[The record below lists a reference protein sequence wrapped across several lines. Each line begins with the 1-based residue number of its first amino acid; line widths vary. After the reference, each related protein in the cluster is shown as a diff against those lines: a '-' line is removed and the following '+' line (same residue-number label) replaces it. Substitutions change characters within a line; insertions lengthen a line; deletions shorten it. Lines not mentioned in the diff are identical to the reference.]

1 MTTATPCRTCGTEPR
16 ANARYCDGCGSP
28 IAASAH
34 AEYKQVTVLFADVVH
49 SMDIAASVGPE
60 RLREIMAELFN
71 CSSAVVKRY
80 GGTVDKFTGDGIMAV
95 FGAPVALEDH
105 AFRACLAALG
115 IQQEIRGLAA
125 DVDLQLRVGLNSGEV
140 IAGEIG
146 SGPTSYTTIGEQV
159 GMAQRMESVA
169 PPGGVMLSESTARLV
184 EDATVLGEPEKVHIK
199 GSDSPVIGRRLV
211 AEAAETRPRRQLS
224 TLVGRDWELSAI
236 AGILDQ
242 AVSGRGRVVGL
253 VGPPG
258 IGKSRLVLEA
268 ASIATERG
276 VEVFT
281 TYCES
286 HTSDIPFHVATRL
299 LREVLSISGL
309 DDDEAR
315 VTIRS
320 RMPDAEPED
329 LMLLDDLLGVLD
341 PDISLAAIDPDART
355 RRLTALLNAAAIA
368 RTTPAVFVIEDAHWI
383 DQTSEAMFADFAAV
397 VPQTHVLIL
406 VTYRPEYRGAL
417 DQSPSS
423 HRIPLTPLRDSDAT
437 TLVTELLGSDP
448 SVTPFVAQVA
458 ERAAGNP
465 LFAEEIVRDF
475 AERGVVAGEAGAFVS
490 QHDAANVRVPASL
503 QSAIAARID
512 RLGPAAKRTL
522 NAGAVIGLRFT
533 SELLAGLVKD
543 IELRELI
550 RAELVD
556 QVRFIHGDEYAFRHP
571 LIHAVAYESQ
581 LLSDRSDLHRSL
593 ARAIEE
599 SHPESADANAA
610 LIAEHLEA
618 AGDLR
623 EAFGWHM
630 RAGEWVGFR
639 DVKAAYQSWQR
650 AREVADRLP
659 VDEPDR
665 PAMRTAPRVLI
676 CSNDWRVGLAVEDTG
691 YDELRELC
699 ISARDNL
706 SLALG
711 MAGML
716 TALLFHNKLRDAAS
730 MASDCSGLLETID
743 DPAAVTG
750 YLATSNAK
758 FQAGQVAEGLRL
770 AQRVL
775 DAAGGKPIKDSLFGG
790 SLLAFAL
797 SLDTPINS
805 RWLGVGMRKVPSE
818 LG

>member
-1 MTTATPCRTCGTEPR
+1 
-16 ANARYCDGCGSP
+16 
-28 IAASAH
+28 
-34 AEYKQVTVLFADVVH
+34 
-49 SMDIAASVGPE
+49 
-60 RLREIMAELFN
+60 
-71 CSSAVVKRY
+71 
-80 GGTVDKFTGDGIMAV
+80 
-95 FGAPVALEDH
+95 
-105 AFRACLAALG
+105 
-115 IQQEIRGLAA
+115 
-125 DVDLQLRVGLNSGEV
+125 
-140 IAGEIG
+140 
-146 SGPTSYTTIGEQV
+146 
-159 GMAQRMESVA
+159 MAQRMESVA

-211 AEAAETRPRRQLS
+211 AQAAETRPRRQLS

-329 LMLLDDLLGVLD
+329 LMLLDDLLGVSD
-341 PDISLAAIDPDART
+341 PGVSLPHRSGCTDAAT
-355 RRLTALLNAAAIA
+355 HGSVECGAIA
-368 RTTPAVFVIEDAHWI
+368 RTSPAFSLSRMRTGSIRPVRRC
-383 DQTSEAMFADFAAV
+383 SRDFAAV

-490 QHDAANVRVPASL
+490 QHDRRERAGAR
-503 QSAIAARID
+503 IAAVRYCRPHRPARPSSEAHVECRGGHRIALHLRTAR
-512 RLGPAAKRTL
+512 RLGGRHRATRIGPKL
-522 NAGAVIGLRFT
+522 N
-533 SELLAGLVKD
+533 SS
-543 IELRELI
+543 I
-550 RAELVD
+550 RSGSSTET
-556 QVRFIHGDEYAFRHP
+556 ISPFRHP
-571 LIHAVAYESQ
+571 LIPYSGLRISTQVESAPE
-581 LLSDRSDLHRSL
+581 LHRNL
-593 ARAIEE
+593 ATGVEE
-599 SHPESADANAA
+599 QRSEILADANAA
-610 LIAEHLEA
+610 LIAAHLEDGWRSQVRVEGAGTCVLRDRNRVPRCGRTVYDELA
-618 AGDLR
+618 AGSR
-623 EAFGWHM
+623 
-630 RAGEWVGFR
+630 RCR
-639 DVKAAYQSWQR
+639 PPSPQR
-650 AREVADRLP
+650 ARP
-659 VDEPDR
+659 V
-665 PAMRTAPRVLI
+665 
-676 CSNDWRVGLAVEDTG
+676 
-691 YDELRELC
+691 
-699 ISARDNL
+699 
-706 SLALG
+706 
-711 MAGML
+711 
-716 TALLFHNKLRDAAS
+716 RDADS
-730 MASDCSGLLETID
+730 
-743 DPAAVTG
+743 AA
-750 YLATSNAK
+750 NAD
-758 FQAGQVAEGLRL
+758 LR
-770 AQRVL
+770 
-775 DAAGGKPIKDSLFGG
+775 
-790 SLLAFAL
+790 
-797 SLDTPINS
+797 
-805 RWLGVGMRKVPSE
+805 
-818 LG
+818 